1 MPSSDLMDFGARSVL
16 PEFHVFAWASQNEPG
31 PNPSAE
37 DVSIAPPRDSI
48 VNFVLTN
55 KDGKPVS
62 SQQVKSD
69 ILQVRFIVL
78 FRQRDNIF

>member
-1 MPSSDLMDFGARSVL
+1 MDFGARSVL
-16 PEFHVFAWASQNEPG
+16 PEFHVFAWASQNEP
-31 PNPSAE
+31 NPSAE
-37 DVSIAPPRDSI
+37 DVIAPPPRDSI

-69 ILQVRFIVL
+69 ILQVRFIAL
-78 FRQRDNIF
+78 FRHRDNIF

>member
-1 MPSSDLMDFGARSVL
+1 MDFAARSVL
-16 PEFHVFAWASQNEPG
+16 PEFHVFAWASQNEAG

-37 DVSIAPPRDSI
+37 DVIAPASRDSI

-69 ILQVRFIVL
+69 ILQVRFIAL
-78 FRQRDNIF
+78 FRHRDNIF

>member
-1 MPSSDLMDFGARSVL
+1 MDFWARSVL
-16 PEFHVFAWASQNEPG
+16 PEFHVFAWASQNEAG
-31 PNPSAE
+31 PNPNAE
-37 DVSIAPPRDSI
+37 DVIAPPPRDSI

-69 ILQVRFIVL
+69 ILQVRFIAL
-78 FRQRDNIF
+78 FRQRDFNIF

>member
-1 MPSSDLMDFGARSVL
+1 MDFGARSVL

-37 DVSIAPPRDSI
+37 DVIAPPPPRDSI

-69 ILQVRFIVL
+69 ILQVRFIAL
-78 FRQRDNIF
+78 FRHRDNIF